1 MVIIMAK
8 RKPKKV
14 RIYDPVTGKY
24 KIVNETPEIKR
35 QIEQRR
41 KEQAKQRRIQQQ
53 INAQKASEKKLQ
65 QLKKLNPGMY
75 DTSIVRKGKIVKS
88 DKWYDIES
96 EKIRKNIA
104 DAVARDDQKRK
115 ARYEQK
121 IKNLNKDYSIQ
132 EIKKAKQ
139 RGYTAINDIN
149 LLGRKFNTLIRT
161 APNGLQ
167 NAIINILGG
176 KLLNEDSELTDFYNE
191 NYREVMLPNLIKE
204 VNTIAEKIKMSLNV
218 VKDYRTKLM
227 EQRDNLQK
235 TIKSINV
242 EIEST
247 EDDKTKKLYQS
258 RLDLSI
264 EQLQEIDNNLKIS
277 YDIQKGLEEL
287 LMYAYNT
294 ATHQE
299 YRVNFSTTES
309 EPKYTNDLYKSGL

>member
-1 MVIIMAK
+1 MAK

-14 RIYDPVTGKY
+14 RIYDPVSGKY

-88 DKWYDIES
+88 DKWYDIEV
-96 EKIRKNIA
+96 KKAQKNIK
-104 DAVARDDQKRK
+104 DETKRK
-115 ARYEQK
+115 RK
-121 IKNLNKDYSIQ
+121 IKSLNKDYSIQ
-132 EIKKAKQ
+132 EIKKAKA
-139 RGYTAINDIN
+139 RGYNAINDIN
-149 LLGRKFNTLIRT
+149 TLGQKFNALIRT
-161 APNGLQ
+161 VPNELQ
-167 NAIINILGG
+167 NAIINVLGG

-204 VNTIAEKIKMSLNV
+204 VNTISEKIKMALNV

-227 EQRDNLQK
+227 KQRDNLTK

-242 EIEST
+242 EVEST
-247 EDDKTKKLYQS
+247 EDDNTKKLYQS
-258 RLDLSI
+258 RLDMSI
-264 EQLQEIDNNLKIS
+264 EQLQEIDNNLKTS

-294 ATHQE
+294 ATQQE
-299 YRVNFSTTES
+299 YRVNFSTTET
-309 EPKYTNDLYKSGL
+309 EPKYINDLHKSGL

>member
-14 RIYDPVTGKY
+14 RIFDPVSGKY

-88 DKWYDIES
+88 DKWYDIEI
-96 EKIRKNIA
+96 KKVQKNIK
-104 DAVARDDQKRK
+104 DETKRK
-115 ARYEQK
+115 RK
-121 IKNLNKDYSIQ
+121 IKSLNKDYSIQ
-132 EIKKAKQ
+132 EIKKAKA
-139 RGYTAINDIN
+139 RGYNAINDIN
-149 LLGRKFNTLIRT
+149 TLGQKFNSLIRT
-161 APNGLQ
+161 AANELQ
-167 NAIINILGG
+167 NAIVNVLGG

-191 NYREVMLPNLIKE
+191 NYREIMLPNLIKE
-204 VNTIAEKIKMSLNV
+204 VNTISEKIKMSLNV

-227 EQRDNLQK
+227 KQRDNLTK

-258 RLDLSI
+258 RLDMSI
-264 EQLQEIDNNLKIS
+264 EQLQDIDNNLKVS
-277 YDIQKGLEEL
+277 YDIQKGLEDL
-287 LMYAYNT
+287 LLYSYNT
-294 ATHQE
+294 ATQQE
-299 YRVNFSTTES
+299 YRTNFSTTES
-309 EPKYTNDLYKSGL
+309 EPKYINDLAKSGL